1 MLSVSQERYNG
12 AWGEKFQRICCEAKY
27 STGRAA
33 LPNLSGDGRSDDHLN
48 QRSARRAR
56 ALLPTQSITQK
67 LSRRFGVFE
76 RIGRGRV
83 LVCFDHH
90 PAFEAR
96 VGQSV
101 EDWREVKGAVAG
113 NGEDAGLD

>member
-1 MLSVSQERYNG
+1 
-12 AWGEKFQRICCEAKY
+12 
-27 STGRAA
+27 
-33 LPNLSGDGRSDDHLN
+33 
-48 QRSARRAR
+48 
-56 ALLPTQSITQK
+56 
-67 LSRRFGVFE
+67 
-76 RIGRGRV
+76 